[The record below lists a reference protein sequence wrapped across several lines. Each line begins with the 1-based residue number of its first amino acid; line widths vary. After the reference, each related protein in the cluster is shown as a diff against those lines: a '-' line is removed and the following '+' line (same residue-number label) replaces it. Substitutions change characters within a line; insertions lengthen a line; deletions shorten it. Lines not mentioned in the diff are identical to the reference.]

1 MLAIFT
7 EEEKQNEPLEL
18 LETSKT
24 FKIEGLMERRRNIK
38 KTFMSSNHNVE
49 TKVPHHDHRTK
60 VQNPIFFSIQAV
72 ITIYVSSQAENSGA
86 RA

>member
-7 EEEKQNEPLEL
+7 KEEKQNEPLEL
-18 LETSKT
+18 LETSKN
-24 FKIEGLMERRRNIK
+24 IQDRRIDGEEEKHK

-60 VQNPIFFSIQAV
+60 VQNPIFFFHTSRHYHICLEP
-72 ITIYVSSQAENSGA
+72 S
-86 RA
+86 